1 MLFRSDEPYLG
12 YWEKLG
18 WSDAAPYKPNALIF
32 QPDDDA
38 KLSVGKPVVLAG
50 PAFAGS
56 DPVVKVEW
64 RLNEGPW
71 QPCTLDYAPG
81 PDVWTLWRAT
91 WTPTVA
97 GSVSGTGTRF
107 TFDYKGADTA
117 LAIWGYAEVGYQ
129 ERQSSA
135 LLQQVLTDAGFQVT
149 AGVADIPTAFVA
161 EYRQGEGGP
170 VLGVLGEFDALP
182 GVSQAASPVQ
192 IGRAHV

>member
-1 MLFRSDEPYLG
+1 MLFRS
-12 YWEKLG
+12 
-18 WSDAAPYKPNALIF
+18 
-32 QPDDDA
+32 PDDDA

-97 GSVSGTGTRF
+97 GSYVVAVRCTTASGQTTQDNAKRVNDYTGF
-107 TFDYKGADTA
+107 GGGM
-117 LAIWGYAEVGYQ
+117 AIAVKVG
-129 ERQSSA
+129 
-135 LLQQVLTDAGFQVT
+135 
-149 AGVADIPTAFVA
+149 
-161 EYRQGEGGP
+161 
-170 VLGVLGEFDALP
+170 
-182 GVSQAASPVQ
+182 
-192 IGRAHV
+192 